1 MIAVEP
7 MTQQAVRDAV
17 ARGALKHALAMSAPC
32 RVFQIWPL
40 RFSHGFPVVL

>member
-17 ARGALKHALAMSAPC
+17 VRGTLKHALAMSAQY
-32 RVFQIWPL
+32 RVFQTWPL